1 MVYTVHFS
9 VPLQVVMY
17 TVPGVTCTAP
27 LSPPISIALEVPH
40 SASYKTRLLWQLDTD
55 TARSAPWTG
64 CRVARARC
72 SVNYLRCYEPDS
84 LLEVGEAAAGEGD
97 GEAGEGGEA
106 GGGDHTEHV
115 TYLGRRAG
123 GQVVQW

>member
-1 MVYTVHFS
+1 MDVI
-9 VPLQVVMY
+9 
-17 TVPGVTCTAP
+17 TCTAP

-40 SASYKTRLLWQLDTD
+40 SASYKTRLLWQLDSV
-55 TARSAPWTG
+55 TARSAPWTSVG
-64 CRVARARC
+64 GRMQGAGRRVPRARC
-72 SVNYLRCYEPDS
+72 SVNYLRQDEPDS

-115 TYLGRRAG
+115 THLGRRAG